1 MNHVSFYSIAAD
13 IVVLTHFLW
22 IIFLI
27 FGAFWGRRHRLVKTF
42 HLFGMGF
49 AVIIQIFGWYCPLT
63 HLEIWLRR
71 MHNPEIIYSGSFIIH
86 YIEKLIYINI
96 SAHVIFILTIVLA
109 IITAW
114 IYLKKPG
121 KKDKV

>member
-1 MNHVSFYSIAAD
+1 MNHASFYSFAAD
-13 IVVLTHFLW
+13 IVILTHFLW

-27 FGAFWGRRHRLVKTF
+27 FGALWGRRHRLVKIF
-42 HLFGMGF
+42 HLFGLGF

-71 MHNPEIIYSGSFIIH
+71 MHNPEITYSGSFIVH
-86 YIEKLIYINI
+86 YIEKLVYFNI
-96 SAHVIFILTIVLA
+96 SMKVIFVLTIALIAVS
-109 IITAW
+109 AW

-121 KKDKV
+121 KKVKI